1 MPAPDLLVDECTA
14 ADASSIDTLAAG
26 ASTVPRPSSS
36 NSSPHRDQKPTFNYD
51 LDVFNQCKT
60 YLHERNHHGLALIA
74 RQKGLPPFLRFK
86 VWPILLKSHPFV
98 LNPFIQPDSDAS
110 AEADAGSSESA
121 VTDDENGHAPAEMS
135 KEETLKN
142 HIRKDLRRYIQRLKF
157 SGASNNTT
165 TNNTSNNS
173 PTSGMIPNSAYND
186 LNDIDMAI
194 FDILERAVFKFVT
207 KWGQIIKYDP
217 ALTWIALGL
226 AEWSPP
232 IPHTPWVLIGRDTPS
247 TNNSCVKNLMDD
259 YSTYIENIPLL
270 DSYLQDLIMDDTI
283 STLQFHEIYERM
295 ALVILH
301 SPDERHRKT
310 SVVSSINS
318 KPGEEGYHEV
328 IINKSLLPIN
338 GGTIEERVSFFIYVL
353 RKLLPEL
360 SQYFQEEQIL
370 NKFGSHDDEWLIWWL
385 KYCGSKVWSRLDRG
399 RIWDLM
405 IGWRLQNKKNE
416 RKNKNYYPD
425 KMNIKNGVLDKL
437 GPDVFW
443 SVGDEE
449 SPESQCRKSDSF
461 KDLMNDLHIKDG
473 DGRSKEADSRLS
485 SDITSSSSSSNN
497 SNANS
502 PILGTKDSSSATSSI
517 AEAHI
522 QQIPFAKLDPHIE
535 LMFVTLALLKSKE
548 NVLVELDQHEIRQ
561 FLSRLPTKSYNASD
575 RYKQYKEQKNKERQ
589 QKKAVEPAETNHNL
603 ITNDPTNTYKADFM
617 DNIINEAGELWRT
630 WLWKEMADD
639 N

>member
-1 MPAPDLLVDECTA
+1 MPSPHLSVADYGA
-14 ADASSIDTLAAG
+14 ADVSSIDTLATA
-26 ASTVPRPSSS
+26 ASTLARPTSS

-51 LDVFNQCKT
+51 LDVFNQCRT
-60 YLHERNHHGLALIA
+60 YLHDRNHHGLALIA

-86 VWPILLKSHPFV
+86 VWPILLKWHPFV
-98 LNPFIQPDSDAS
+98 LNPFIQPDSDAVND
-110 AEADAGSSESA
+110 AEASSESVA
-121 VTDDENGHAPAEMS
+121 TDSEDNHASVEES
-135 KEETLKN
+135 KEETLRN

-157 SGASNNTT
+157 SSASNTTTSNNT
-165 TNNTSNNS
+165 SHNS
-173 PTSGMIPNSAYND
+173 PTSGVISNSAYSD
-186 LNDIDMAI
+186 LNEIDMAI
-194 FDILERAVFKFVT
+194 FDILERAILKFVT

-232 IPHTPWVLIGRDTPS
+232 IPHTPWVLVGRDTPL

-259 YSTYIENIPLL
+259 YSTYIDNIPLL
-270 DSYLQDLIMDDTI
+270 DSYLLDLIMDDTLP
-283 STLQFHEIYERM
+283 SLQFHEMYERL

-301 SPDERHRKT
+301 SPDERHRKS
-310 SVVSSINS
+310 SVVSSNGLKSGDEAAGNIT
-318 KPGEEGYHEV
+318 
-328 IINKSLLPIN
+328 INKSLLPIN

-405 IGWRLQNKKNE
+405 IGWRLQNKKNQ

-425 KMNIKNGVLDKL
+425 KMNIKNTVLDKL
-437 GPDVFW
+437 GPDIFW
-443 SVGDEE
+443 SVGDAEGLE
-449 SPESQCRKSDSF
+449 SECRKSDSF
-461 KDLMNDLHIKDG
+461 KDLMNDLHINEGPSKD
-473 DGRSKEADSRLS
+473 AS
-485 SDITSSSSSSNN
+485 SHHSSGATSSSSSSNN
-497 SNANS
+497 SNANL
-502 PILGTKDSSSATSSI
+502 PILASKDSSSATSSI
-517 AEAHI
+517 TEAQV

-589 QKKAVEPAETNHNL
+589 QKEPVEPVAENNPTL

-639 N
+639 D